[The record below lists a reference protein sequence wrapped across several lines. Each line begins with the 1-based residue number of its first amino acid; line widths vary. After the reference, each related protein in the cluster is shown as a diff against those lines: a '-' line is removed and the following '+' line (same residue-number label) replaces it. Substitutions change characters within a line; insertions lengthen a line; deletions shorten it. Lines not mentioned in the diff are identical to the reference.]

1 MRVAFAGKGGAG
13 KTTIT
18 AALARTFAVRGHTVV
33 AVDADSNPNLA
44 VALGVD
50 PGAAVEALAPSLVS
64 RKLGGPALTEPV
76 EDVIGRFALAGPHGV
91 RMLTMGMP
99 GHAGEGC
106 LCSAHATVS
115 AVLGDLGA
123 RADIVT
129 LVDFEASP
137 EHLSRGTARHAD
149 VLVLVAE
156 PYYRSLET
164 VRRMAALAA
173 ELRIPDV
180 VVLANKV
187 RSDEDRDA
195 VAEFCDR
202 HDLRWLGALPW
213 SDDVTSADRRQISLL
228 DAAPGA
234 AVVAELATVADV
246 LLALRPV
253 ALSRGEV

>member
-18 AALARTFAVRGHTVV
+18 AGVARTLAERGEKVV
-33 AVDADSNPNLA
+33 AVDADSNPNLGI
-44 VALGVD
+44 ALGID
-50 PGAAVEALAPSLVS
+50 PGTTGQALAPSLVS
-64 RKLGGPALTEPV
+64 RKLGGPGLTEPV
-76 EDVIGRFALAGPHGV
+76 EDVVDRFGLPAAHGI
-91 RMLTMGMP
+91 RLLTMGMP
-99 GHAGEGC
+99 GHADEGC

-123 RADIVT
+123 RSDIVT

-173 ELRIPDV
+173 ELPISEV
-180 VVLANKV
+180 VVVANKV
-187 RSDEDRDA
+187 RSHDDRDA
-195 VAEFCDR
+195 IVEFCER
-202 HDLRWLGALPW
+202 HHLRWLGALPW
-213 SDDVTSADRRQISLL
+213 SDDVTAADRRRVSLL
-228 DAAPGA
+228 DAAPDA
-234 AVVAELATVADV
+234 AVVDALTTLADA
-246 LLALRPV
+246 LLSLRPV
-253 ALSRGEV
+253 AVRAGEG

>member
-1 MRVAFAGKGGAG
+1 MRIAFAGKGGAG

-18 AALARTFAVRGHTVV
+18 AGVARSLACRGEAVV
-33 AVDADSNPNLA
+33 AIDADSNPNLGI
-44 VALGVD
+44 ALGID
-50 PGAAVEALAPSLVS
+50 PGAVGEPLAPSLVS
-64 RKLGGPALTEPV
+64 RKLGGPSLTEPV
-76 EDVIGRFALAGPHGV
+76 QDVVARFGLPAAHGI

-115 AVLGDLGA
+115 AVLGDLGE
-123 RADIVT
+123 RTDIVT
-129 LVDFEASP
+129 VVDFEASP

-173 ELRIPDV
+173 ELPIPAV

-187 RSDEDRDA
+187 RSGDDRDA
-195 VAEFCDR
+195 VVEFCER
-202 HDLRWLGALPW
+202 HDLQWLGALPW
-213 SDDVTSADRRQISLL
+213 SDDVTAADRRRVSLL
-228 DAAPGA
+228 DAAPDA
-234 AVVAELATVADV
+234 AVVGALTTVADA
-246 LLALRPV
+246 LLSLRPV
-253 ALSRGEV
+253 AMSRGER

>member
-18 AALARTFAVRGHTVV
+18 AGVARTLAGRGETVV
-33 AVDADSNPNLA
+33 AVDADSNPNLG
-44 VALGVD
+44 VALGIE
-50 PGAAVEALAPSLVS
+50 PGAVADALAPSLVS
-64 RKLGGPALTEPV
+64 RKLGGPGLTEPV
-76 EDVIGRFALAGPHGV
+76 EEVVARFGLPAAHGI

-99 GHAGEGC
+99 AHAGEGC

-123 RADIVT
+123 RTDIVT

-173 ELRIPDV
+173 ELPIPAV

-187 RSDEDRDA
+187 RSDDDRDA
-195 VAEFCDR
+195 VVEFCQR

-213 SDDVTSADRRQISLL
+213 SDAVTAADRQRVSLL
-228 DAAPGA
+228 DAAPDA
-234 AVVAELATVADV
+234 AVVGALTHVADA
-246 LLALRPV
+246 LLSLRPM
-253 ALSRGEV
+253 ALSGGEG

>member
-1 MRVAFAGKGGAG
+1 MRIAFAGKGGAG

-18 AALARTFAVRGHTVV
+18 AGVARTLAGRGHTVV
-33 AVDADSNPNLA
+33 AVDADSNPNLG
-44 VALGVD
+44 VALGID
-50 PGAAVEALAPSLVS
+50 PDAATGALDPSLVS
-64 RKLGGPALTEPV
+64 RKLGGPGLTEPV
-76 EDVIGRFALAGPHGV
+76 EDVLARFGV
-91 RMLTMGMP
+91 PAPRGIRMLTMGMP

-164 VRRMAALAA
+164 VRRMATLAA
-173 ELRIPDV
+173 ELPIPDV
-180 VVLANKV
+180 VVLANKI
-187 RSDEDRDA
+187 RSDGDGDA
-195 VAEFCDR
+195 VVEFCER
-202 HDLRWLGALPW
+202 HGLRWLGALPW
-213 SDDVTSADRRQISLL
+213 SDDVTVADRRRVPLL
-228 DAAPGA
+228 DDAPEG
-234 AVVAELATVADV
+234 AVVAALATVADA
-246 LLALRPV
+246 LLSPGPV
-253 ALSRGEV
+253 SASRGAP